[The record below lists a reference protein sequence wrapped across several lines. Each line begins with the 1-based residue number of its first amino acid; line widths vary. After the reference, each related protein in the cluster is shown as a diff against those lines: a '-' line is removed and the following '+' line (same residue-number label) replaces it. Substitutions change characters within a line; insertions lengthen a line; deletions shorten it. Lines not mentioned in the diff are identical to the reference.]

1 MSSVQEVI
9 QAFQSTYDLPTLTP
23 SQALHAMYK
32 IRAAAYEVRAET
44 IKQAINPL
52 NLGTAQGICE
62 TEAKRMDE
70 LISRFDDV
78 YIPEME
84 KLASDPATNTPG
96 AGALVTVFYNAGIQT
111 DPATGK
117 NFTTPEYVAP
127 AIALSA
133 CAAAEKTMI
142 EAYQDLGEDL
152 AKGAQ
157 EAAETAAE
165 TAKDAFKVGIPIFV
179 VAFGVGAFFAMRN
192 K

>member
-1 MSSVQEVI
+1 VSSVQEVI
-9 QAFQSTYDLPTLTP
+9 QAFQSNYDLPTLTP

-32 IRAAAYEVRAET
+32 IRGAAYEVRTET

-62 TEAKRMDE
+62 AEAKRMDD
-70 LISRFDDV
+70 LIARFDDV

-127 AIALSA
+127 AIALNA
-133 CAAAEKTMI
+133 CEAAEKTMI
-142 EAYQDLGEDL
+142 EAYQDLGDDL

-157 EAAETAAE
+157 EAAETA
-165 TAKDAFKVGIPIFV
+165 KNAFKVGIPIFV
-179 VAFGVGAFFAMRN
+179 VAFGVGAFFAMR
-192 K
+192 KK